1 MAGLRLIKNYIRLLS
16 GFFLLLVGLPLCQIE
31 IPLGAQ
37 NIKPPLL
44 QNVGVDQRLNARV
57 PLDIPFRDEAGR
69 TVMLREFFKKKPVIL
84 TPVYYECPMLCN
96 QILNGL
102 TGSLKALAFTA
113 GKEFEIVTVSF
124 NPQEGP
130 SLASA
135 KKENYVAD
143 YRRPEA
149 AAGWHFLTG
158 EPRSIA
164 ALTNSVGFR
173 YAWDSST
180 GQYAHAAAIILLT
193 PEGQVSRYFYGIDFS
208 PKDLRL
214 GLIEASQNKIGTLAD
229 QVMLYCYHYDP
240 TSGKYGLAIL
250 NLIRLAGAL
259 TVGGILLLIFVV
271 LRRQGLPR
279 RLRAE
284 GAN

>member
-1 MAGLRLIKNYIRLLS
+1 
-16 GFFLLLVGLPLCQIE
+16 
-31 IPLGAQ
+31 
-37 NIKPPLL
+37 
-44 QNVGVDQRLNARV
+44 
-57 PLDIPFRDEAGR
+57 
-69 TVMLREFFKKKPVIL
+69 
-84 TPVYYECPMLCN
+84 
-96 QILNGL
+96 
-102 TGSLKALAFTA
+102 
-113 GKEFEIVTVSF
+113 
-124 NPQEGP
+124 
-130 SLASA
+130 
-135 KKENYVAD
+135 
-143 YRRPEA
+143 
-149 AAGWHFLTG
+149 
-158 EPRSIA
+158 
-164 ALTNSVGFR
+164 VGFR

>member
-1 MAGLRLIKNYIRLLS
+1 
-16 GFFLLLVGLPLCQIE
+16 
-31 IPLGAQ
+31 
-37 NIKPPLL
+37 
-44 QNVGVDQRLNARV
+44 
-57 PLDIPFRDEAGR
+57 
-69 TVMLREFFKKKPVIL
+69 
-84 TPVYYECPMLCN
+84 MLCN
-96 QILNGL
+96 QLLNGL

-113 GKEFEIVTVSF
+113 GKEFDIVTVSF

-135 KKENYVAD
+135 KKENYMAD

-164 ALTNSVGFR
+164 ALTNAVGFR

-180 GQYAHAAAIILLT
+180 GQYAHATAIILLT
-193 PEGQVSRYFYGIDFS
+193 PEGRVSRYFYGIDFS

-214 GLIEASQNKIGTLAD
+214 GLIEASQNKIGTMAD

-240 TSGKYGLAIL
+240 ASGKYGLAIL

-259 TVGGILLLIFVV
+259 TVGGILVLIFIV
-271 LRRQGLPR
+271 LRRQGTPR
-279 RLRAE
+279 RLHAE